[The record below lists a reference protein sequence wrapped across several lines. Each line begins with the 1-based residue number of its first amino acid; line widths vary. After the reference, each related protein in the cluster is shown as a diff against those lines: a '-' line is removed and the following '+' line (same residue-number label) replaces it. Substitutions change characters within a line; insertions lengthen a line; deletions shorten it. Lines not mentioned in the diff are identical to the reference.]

1 MIKTRVVIVF
11 AIVLALAACQ
21 QPSGGARPSAKVAE
35 DDPLVEALMAA
46 EAEQERDY
54 KPTPYF
60 KMKFKDVMVDMTDRM
75 LTKCMDANTEAQ
87 MASCFHERLLA
98 GFDRDGTVEKHC
110 APREDVGEDVK
121 CIVFGGMGQDLAS
134 KLDNDGAADFDW
146 SAPEESTHRIMMQLI
161 AQHLRNC
168 LGSSSASDPF
178 DCVIGGITET
188 LDLSASDLDP
198 CTEFKD
204 EDVRFGNCVGEAY
217 GYKYMSGA
225 IARM

>member
-1 MIKTRVVIVF
+1 MSKTRVVFPF

-21 QPSGGARPSAKVAE
+21 QPGGGARPSAK
-35 DDPLVEALMAA
+35 DDPLVEALAAA
-46 EAEQERDY
+46 EAQQERDY

-60 KMKFKDVMVDMTDRM
+60 RTKFKDVTVEMTDRL
-75 LTKCMDANTEAQ
+75 LTKCMDASTEAQ
-87 MASCFHERLLA
+87 MTSCFHARLLV
-98 GFDRDGTVEKHC
+98 GFDRDGTVAKHC

-134 KLDNDGAADFDW
+134 KLENNGAADFNWAD
-146 SAPEESTHRIMMQLI
+146 PEESTHHVVILLI

-168 LGSSSASDPF
+168 LGSSSASDPS
-178 DCVIGGITET
+178 DCVIGSITET

-217 GYKYMSGA
+217 GYKYMSA
-225 IARM
+225 AVARM